1 MLSVLLQHLC
11 HFVGYELDLGANDNL
26 NCGLRR
32 THYASHAC
40 SLDLLLV
47 DERAVL
53 DFQTQTGNAVIQRF
67 YIFLAAQTFEDCSC
81 NCGEVVICQ
90 LGILV
95 NLCEVGFFIL
105 TARGL
110 EVELGDRKVEY
121 QIEYNECCDT
131 CLLYT
136 SPSPRDA

>member
-40 SLDLLLV
+40 SLDLFLV

-67 YIFLAAQTFEDCSC
+67 YIFLAAQTSRTAAAIAVKSLFAS
-81 NCGEVVICQ
+81 
-90 LGILV
+90 LAFLSTSAKF
-95 NLCEVGFFIL
+95 GFFIL

-110 EVELGDRKVEY
+110 EVELGNRKVEY
-121 QIEYNECCDT
+121 QIRIQRMLRY
-131 CLLYT
+131 
-136 SPSPRDA
+136 PAG

>member
-26 NCGLRR
+26 NRGLRR

-105 TARGL
+105 TGPGVLRLNLVIA
-110 EVELGDRKVEY
+110 K
-121 QIEYNECCDT
+121 
-131 CLLYT
+131 
-136 SPSPRDA
+136 